1 VNGAARRLSQFKQLL
16 EHAHDKLAL
25 DFGFVLW
32 DGTTVPDRLDPSGLA
47 VLIGDEGAIAGLVRR
62 PKLDTLL
69 NLWVSGRFDIRNGSI
84 LDLVAHRPKVRTRK
98 IWKSVDK
105 RLALS
110 TALKFLFASRGGPW
124 PLEAIP
130 ADRPGNGG
138 TQRNKENVSFH
149 YDEVPTPFYQLWLDP
164 EMLYTCG
171 YFTDWGND
179 LATAQRDHLDIT
191 CRKLRLK
198 PGETLLDIGCGW
210 GGLACYAAEHF
221 GVRVHGVTLSKEQLA
236 YAQDKVARAGLAD
249 QVTLELRDFTTID
262 GAFDKA
268 VALGI
273 LEHFAVAKH
282 QAFFQKVHQVLKP
295 SGLFLNQ
302 AIVRR
307 RRPTRTNAENA
318 AINRYIFPGGE
329 LDNIAGTLA
338 DLELCNFEVRDVEGW
353 REHNVRTTRFWHDRL
368 AANRAAAD
376 AIVGA
381 EKSRLFLAYLAGFSV
396 GFDRGSLGV
405 YQTLA
410 VKRERGRSG
419 LPPTRGDLY
428 G

>member
-1 VNGAARRLSQFKQLL
+1 VNRAARRLSRLKELL

-32 DGTTVPDRLDPSGLA
+32 DGTTVPARLHPSALA
-47 VLIGDEGAIAGLVRR
+47 VFIADEGAIAGLLRR

-84 LDLVAHRPKVRTRK
+84 LDLVAHRPKTRTRELL
-98 IWKSVDK
+98 KSIDK

-110 TALKFLFASRGGPW
+110 TALKFMLTPRGGPW

-130 ADRPGNGG
+130 ADRPNGG
-138 TQRNKENVSFH
+138 GARRNKANVSFH

-179 LATAQRDHLDIT
+179 LATAQRDHLEIT

-236 YAQDKVARAGLAD
+236 YAQKKVARAGLAD
-249 QVTLELRDFTTID
+249 KVTLELRDFTTI
-262 GAFDKA
+262 GGQFDKA

-282 QAFFQKVHQVLKP
+282 PAFFRKVHQVLKP

-307 RRPTRTNAENA
+307 RRPTRRNAENV

-329 LDNIAGTLA
+329 LDNIAGTLGNLA
-338 DLELCNFEVRDVEGW
+338 LCNFEVRDVEGW
-353 REHNVRTTRFWHDRL
+353 REHYMQTTRFWHDRL

-419 LPPTRGDLY
+419 LPLTRSDLY
-428 G
+428 R